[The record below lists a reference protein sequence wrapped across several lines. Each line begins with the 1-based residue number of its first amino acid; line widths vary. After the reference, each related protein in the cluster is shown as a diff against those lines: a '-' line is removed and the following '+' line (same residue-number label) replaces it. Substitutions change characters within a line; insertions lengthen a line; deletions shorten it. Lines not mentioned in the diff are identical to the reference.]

1 MKTLPYKILSTV
13 TVALLIAVSLIPQN
27 TLDAE
32 TQSLIIKVNWRVH
45 SNPTVGTDYTLSV
58 CEVGDF
64 IYVVG
69 VQDGRYARI
78 EMRSKSSG
86 SLVKTWSSKDF
97 GGLFSCVAVKQL
109 ERLYIID
116 WNWSILVFDLDLNL
130 QESRQRS
137 VKGWARS
144 IVFYDGYLYIAG
156 SELVGRS
163 DYRWRV
169 EKWRAEDL
177 AFIKEYTS
185 NPTTGSDEAHSINVN
200 PVMKQLWVVG
210 YFDGNKFRVEILDLN
225 LSRVKVIGKTDR
237 LWALTV
243 TIDEDGYAYI
253 GGRNYTAKY
262 DRYGNEIA
270 ILKMPGEVRALLY
283 ANNYIYAGTL
293 EELGRYERQ
302 VLYIFDR
309 NLVQGIRTVLS
320 WDIEANARLS
330 YRMAFDSENLYI
342 AGHDTIPGNWEWNI
356 YSIRVTP
363 AEPTTVTQTVTSTI
377 TTTETTT
384 RTTTQTITAPTTT
397 TATVIQPT
405 TVTQTVTSTI
415 TTTETTTRTTTQ
427 TITAPTTE
435 IITAV
440 ITKTIPITE
449 LRTEVQTA
457 TVTQTNWPITITFLI
472 TGLIVGI
479 IIAWFTFKR

>member
-1 MKTLPYKILSTV
+1 
-13 TVALLIAVSLIPQN
+13 
-27 TLDAE
+27 
-32 TQSLIIKVNWRVH
+32 
-45 SNPTVGTDYTLSV
+45 
-58 CEVGDF
+58 
-64 IYVVG
+64 
-69 VQDGRYARI
+69 
-78 EMRSKSSG
+78 
-86 SLVKTWSSKDF
+86 
-97 GGLFSCVAVKQL
+97 
-109 ERLYIID
+109 
-116 WNWSILVFDLDLNL
+116 
-130 QESRQRS
+130 
-137 VKGWARS
+137 
-144 IVFYDGYLYIAG
+144 
-156 SELVGRS
+156 
-163 DYRWRV
+163 
-169 EKWRAEDL
+169 
-177 AFIKEYTS
+177 
-185 NPTTGSDEAHSINVN
+185 
-200 PVMKQLWVVG
+200 
-210 YFDGNKFRVEILDLN
+210 
-225 LSRVKVIGKTDR
+225 VKVIGKTDR
-237 LWALTV
+237 LRALTV

-384 RTTTQTITAPTTT
+384 RTTTQTITAPTT
-397 TATVIQPT
+397 
-405 TVTQTVTSTI
+405 
-415 TTTETTTRTTTQ
+415 
-427 TITAPTTE
+427 E